1 MSEERIRKIGEVKA
15 SLFKKN
21 FDQIYDYWKDKAMF
35 ELGYG
40 GELKFIKEHNRVFI
54 YMILPIEDNLK
65 KIDPKDFNE
74 EEDLDDLDL

>member
-1 MSEERIRKIGEVKA
+1 MEERIRKIGEVKA

-54 YMILPIEDNLK
+54 YMILPNEDNLK
-65 KIDPKDFNE
+65 KIDPKYFNE